1 MFFINDILT
10 CSIFD
15 EVYECHHSLVL
26 EALRG
31 NHLYVK
37 LKKDIS

>member
-10 CSIFD
+10 YFIFD
-15 EVYECHHSLVL
+15 EEYRCHHTLVL
-26 EALRG
+26 EALEE

-37 LKKDIS
+37 LKIGVF